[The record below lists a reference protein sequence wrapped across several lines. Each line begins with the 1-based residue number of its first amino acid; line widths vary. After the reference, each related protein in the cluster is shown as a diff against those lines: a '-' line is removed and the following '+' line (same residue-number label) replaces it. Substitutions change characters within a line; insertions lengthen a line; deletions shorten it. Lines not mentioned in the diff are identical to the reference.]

1 MQAVID
7 ILSGT
12 QVAVSLGGLIL
23 LGVYESMHPFFDF
36 YQQKKDTRTKHF
48 VRNLAVGAV
57 NAMVIVALFSGL
69 WLWATVWASDQNV
82 GLFNWLDT
90 VMPGIP
96 TWARLIGVILLF
108 DLWMYLWHR
117 INHKVP
123 FLWRFHKVHHADP
136 FMDVSTATRFH
147 IGEIILSSIFRIFVL
162 IALGMHLWE
171 LLAYEII
178 AIGVIQFHHANIQI
192 PEKMDRWLRQFIVT
206 PSIHKVHHS
215 NYQLET
221 DSNYGTIFT
230 FWDRML
236 RTLRIRKDQHKIQ
249 LGLEEY
255 APDEE
260 QRLSDLFKMP
270 FDKTQK

>member
-12 QVAVSLGGLIL
+12 QAAVSLGGLII

-36 YQQKKDTRTKHF
+36 YQQKKDNRTKHF
-48 VRNLAVGAV
+48 ARNLAVGAV
-57 NAMVIVALFSGL
+57 NAVLIVALFSGL
-69 WLWATVWASDQNV
+69 WLWATVWADNNNF
-82 GLFNWLDT
+82 GLFNWLDSLI
-90 VMPGIP
+90 PNFP
-96 TWARLIGVILLF
+96 TWTRLIGVILLF

-147 IGEIILSSIFRIFVL
+147 IGEIILSSAFRIVIL
-162 IALGMHLWE
+162 IVLGMHLWE

-178 AIGVIQFHHANIQI
+178 AIAVIQFHHANIQI
-192 PEKMDRWLRQFIVT
+192 PENIDRWLRRIIVT

-215 NYQLET
+215 NWQPET

-230 FWDRML
+230 FWDWIL
-236 RTLRIRKDQHKIQ
+236 RTLRIKKNQHDIQ

-260 QRLSDLFKMP
+260 QRLKDLFKMP
-270 FDKTQK
+270 FDK